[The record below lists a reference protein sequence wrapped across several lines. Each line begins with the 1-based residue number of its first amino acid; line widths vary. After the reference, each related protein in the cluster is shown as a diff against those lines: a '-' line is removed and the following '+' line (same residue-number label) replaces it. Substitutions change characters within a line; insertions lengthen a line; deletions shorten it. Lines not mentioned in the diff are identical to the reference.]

1 MAINVRGPKTP
12 KISVTQ
18 GDQGVAAI
26 IVRTGGG
33 STGGSGL
40 GSIPGVNVGNVQ
52 NNQTIFYNSA
62 TGTFDARFVNL
73 RYDSLDNYVES
84 LFAGSGITIPNPTG
98 HAQQP
103 VISLTPSGVVAGTYG
118 SNVSIPIIVVD
129 TFGRVNTISNLA
141 ITSNILPLSSNTGIY
156 FNKETGV
163 FYLGQNVDTTSNVT
177 FNDVSINNLSA
188 TNSITAQSVAA
199 NVWSGIYTANVVETS
214 GNLYLTNAR
223 VRTALSVNDQGGDGS
238 LTYNNANG
246 QFTYIGPSSAE
257 VRAHLSSTDNGGDG
271 AFSYDQANGNF
282 IYTGPSP
289 LEARAHLSSVD
300 TGGDGSF
307 NYNNTTGVFTYTGP
321 SPTEARAHLAGSGGV
336 YYNNANGIFSI
347 GQNVD
352 TTSNVTFNDVTVSG
366 KLYSNDITF
375 NDITVSGNLTV
386 VGTTTSINTE
396 ELNIADNKIVLN
408 SDLFGSPSQSAGITI
423 NRGVQANVEL
433 LWNESLDV
441 WTFTNDGGVYY
452 LVPTSTTDLIE
463 GTNLYYT
470 NARARASV
478 SINDQGGD
486 GSITYNAA
494 NGQFTYIGPSPTEVR
509 AHLNTSTGLFYN
521 NANGVFH
528 LRDTAVTPN
537 VYGGSTKIPVIT
549 IDQQGRITNAANID
563 VAGVTNFT
571 AVGNTFTIFTA
582 DGNTFSSSIQQ
593 DSIVLARDTTGP
605 YVANLIASTGVS
617 IFNLGDENSVPTISI
632 GQNVYSSQAVVFA
645 NVAAHTFTGNLYGN
659 NITTTNKI
667 SANSLTVTNDITAQT
682 ITGTD
687 KVNANSLSVT
697 NDITAQSVSANVW
710 SGIYTANVIE
720 TSGNLYFTNARVRTS
735 LSVNDQGGD
744 GSFTYNNA
752 NGQFTYIG
760 PSPLEARAHLSAT
773 DAGGDGS
780 FSYNNTTGVFTY
792 TGPSPTEVRAHLA
805 GSNGVY
811 YNNANGVFNIGQN
824 VDVTS
829 NVTFNN
835 VIVNGALFSND
846 ITADTITV
854 KGNLIVDGATTTVNT
869 EQINLAD
876 NKILLNSNHIGV
888 PSQDGGIII
897 NRGNQ
902 ANVDFIWNET
912 KDIWE
917 FTNDG
922 TTYWPVPTSTTD
934 LKEGANLYYTT
945 ARVLTDT
952 DPTFNQANIAR
963 LQANTAFAQANL
975 VFSSSNV
982 KVGTVAGVNNTSISN
997 VVLAAGIQQTGILNT
1012 SNVIEGSNLYYTTAR
1027 VLVDTANAF
1036 NQANTARNLAN
1047 AVYNHANL
1055 VYSSSNVKV
1064 GTVAGV
1070 NNTSISN
1077 VVLAAGIQQT
1087 GILNTS
1093 NVIEGSNLYY
1103 TTARVLV
1110 DTANAFNQANT
1121 ARNLANAVYNHANL
1135 VYSSSNVK
1143 VGTVA
1148 GVNNTSISNVV
1159 LAAGVYQTGIFNTSN
1174 VQEGSNL
1181 YYTTARVLVDTANA
1195 FNQANTARNLA
1206 NAVYDHANLVYS
1218 SSNVKVGTV
1227 AGVNNTSISNVV
1239 LAAGIQQTGI
1249 LNTSNVIEGSS
1260 LYYTTARVLVDTA
1273 NAFNQANTARNL
1285 ANAVYDHANL
1295 VYSSSNV
1302 KVGTVAGVNNTSIS
1316 NVVLAAGI
1324 QQTGILNTS
1333 NVIEGSNLYYT
1344 TARVLVDTANAF
1356 NQANT
1361 ARNLANAVYNHANLV
1376 YSSSNVKVGT
1386 VAGVNNTSISNV
1398 VLAAGIQQTGI
1409 LNTSNVIEGS
1419 NLYYTTARVL
1429 VDTANAFNQ
1438 ANTARNLANAVYNQA
1453 NLVYDSSNV
1462 KVGTVAGV
1470 NATSISNVVLSAGI
1484 RQTGILNTS
1493 NVIEGSNLY
1502 YTTARVLVDTANVF
1516 DQANTARNLANAVY
1530 NSSNVK
1536 VGTVAGVNNT
1546 SISNVVLAAG
1556 VQQTGIL
1563 NTSNVIEGS
1572 NLYYTTARVLTDTAP
1587 TFERA
1592 NAALAMANLVYG
1604 SSNVK
1609 VGTVAGV
1616 NNTSI
1621 SNVVLAAGVQ
1631 QTGILNTSNVVEG
1644 SNLYFTTQ
1652 RARNSITANSGAY
1665 YNSTTGTISIG
1676 QNVDPTS
1683 NVIFN
1688 NMILTGNLNV
1698 QGNGIIFSANTLTV
1712 QDPLIQLGYGNPGN
1726 SVDIGFVGHYN
1737 DGTER
1742 HTGLFRDATDG
1753 KFKFFTNLT
1762 PVPNGTFV
1770 DTANSTFQLAT
1781 VVATTFEG
1789 NLIGNVTGR
1798 VSTLDNFTTANLVE
1812 GTNLYYT
1819 TARVLTA
1826 TGPTFERANAA
1837 LAMANLVYSSS
1848 NVKVGTVAGVNATSI
1863 SNVVLAAGIQQTGIL
1878 NTSNVIEGS
1887 NLYYTTARV
1896 LVDTANAF
1904 NQANTA
1910 RNLANAVY
1918 DQANLVYSSSN
1929 VKVGTV
1935 AGVNNTSISNVVLA
1949 AGIQQTGIL
1958 NTSNV
1963 VEGINLYYTTAR
1975 VLVDTANAFNQANTA
1990 RNLANAVYNQAN
2002 LVYDS
2007 SNVKVGTVAGV
2018 NATSISNV
2026 VLAAGVRQTGIFNTS
2041 NVIEGAN
2048 LYYTTARVLVD
2059 TANAFNQANTA
2070 RSLANVVYDSSNVKV
2085 GTVAGVNATSISN
2098 VVLAAGV
2105 QQTGI
2110 FNTSN
2115 VIEGSNLYYTTARVL
2130 IDTANAFNQANTA
2143 RNLANAIYNS
2153 SNVKVDTVAGVNA
2166 TSISN
2171 VVLAAGVQQTGILNT
2186 SNVIEGSNL
2195 YYTTARVLVDTAN
2208 AFNQANTARNLA
2220 NAVYN
2225 SSNVKVGTVAGVNA
2239 TSISN
2244 VVLASG
2250 VQQTGI
2256 LNTSNVIEG
2265 SNLYYTTA
2273 RVLTDTG
2280 PTFERANA
2288 ALAMA
2293 NLVYGSSNVKVGTVA
2308 GVNNTSISNVVLA
2321 AGVQQTGI
2329 LNTSNVIEGSNL
2341 YYTTARVL
2349 VDTANAFNQAN
2360 TARNLANAVYNH
2372 ANLVYS
2378 SSNVKVGTVA
2388 GVNNTSIS
2396 NVVLAA
2402 GVQQTGIFNT
2412 SNVIEGSNLY
2422 YTTARVLTD
2431 TGPTFERANA
2441 ALAMANLV
2449 YGSSNVKVG
2458 TVAGVNATSISNV
2471 VLAAGVQQT
2480 GILNTSNVIEGSNL
2494 YYTNS
2499 RVRATIFANSGVY
2512 YNSTTGTFGIGQ
2524 NVDTTSNV
2532 TFNNVTVNGTLNSDD
2547 ITAANVTV
2555 KGNLTVTG
2563 TVTTVNT
2570 EEINL
2575 ADNKIL
2581 LNSNF
2586 AGTPTENGGFII
2598 NRGNLANTE
2607 FIWNEFN
2614 DRWEFTNNGTVYYPV
2629 ATNTTDLQEGAN
2641 LYYTNARARL
2651 AISANSNILYNST
2664 TGTIS
2669 LDSNVLTT
2677 ANVVESVSSL
2687 YYTNARV
2694 KAVVE
2699 GTTFSN
2705 VTIAGNVAA
2714 GNINIT
2720 GRYFGDAGGIT
2731 NVPYTAVVGLTTQN
2745 VTEVA
2750 NLYFTNA
2757 RSRAAISAGAGLVY
2771 NQSTGVI
2778 RVDPNTQ
2785 GGGGGGADFAAVL
2798 IYSQP

>member
-1 MAINVRGPKTP
+1 MAINIKGPKTP

-26 IVRTGGG
+26 IVRSGGG
-33 STGGSGL
+33 SGIGGADRLSGL
-40 GSIPGVNVGNVQ
+40 KDVNVVGVQ
-52 NNQTIFYNSA
+52 SNQTIFYNDTS
-62 TGTFDARFVNL
+62 GTYDARFINL
-73 RYDSLDNYVES
+73 RYDSTSDYVDR
-84 LFAGSGITIPNPTG
+84 LFAGAGITIANAVG
-98 HAQQP
+98 HGVQP
-103 VISLTPSGVVAGTYG
+103 VLSLTPSGVVAGTYG
-118 SNVSIPIIVVD
+118 SNVSIPVIVVD
-129 TFGRVNTISNLA
+129 TYGRINTISNLA

-177 FNDVSINNLSA
+177 FNNVNINNLST
-188 TNSITAQSVAA
+188 TNSITAQSVSA

-223 VRTALSVNDQGGDGS
+223 VRTALTVNDQGGDGS

-257 VRAHLSSTDNGGDG
+257 VRAHLSSID
-271 AFSYDQANGNF
+271 
-282 IYTGPSP
+282 
-289 LEARAHLSSVD
+289 R
-300 TGGDGSF
+300 GGDGSF
-307 NYNNTTGVFTYTGP
+307 NYDQANGIFTYTGP
-321 SPTEARAHLAGSGGV
+321 SPTEARAHLAGSNGV
-336 YYNNANGIFSI
+336 YYNNANGVFNI

-386 VGTTTSINTE
+386 TGTTTSINTD

-408 SDLFGSPSQSAGITI
+408 SDWFGSPSQSAGVAI
-423 NRGVQANVEL
+423 NRGTQANVEL
-433 LWNESLDV
+433 LWDESLDV
-441 WTFTNDGGVYY
+441 WKFTNDGGVYY

-509 AHLNTSTGLFYN
+509 AHLSTSTGLYYN

-537 VYGGSTKIPVIT
+537 TYGGSTKIPVIT

-593 DSIVLARDTTGP
+593 NSIVLARDTTGP

-667 SANSLTVTNDITAQT
+667 SANSLSVTNDITAQT
-682 ITGTD
+682 ITGTN

-697 NDITAQSVSANVW
+697 NDITAQTITANVW
-710 SGIYTANVIE
+710 SGIYTANVVE

-752 NGQFTYIG
+752 NGQFTYI
-760 PSPLEARAHLSAT
+760 
-773 DAGGDGS
+773 
-780 FSYNNTTGVFTY
+780 
-792 TGPSPTEVRAHLA
+792 GPSPTEVRAHLA

-835 VIVNGALFSND
+835 VIVNGTLLSND

-854 KGNLIVDGATTTVNT
+854 KGNLIVDGSTTTVNT
-869 EQINLAD
+869 EEINLAD

-922 TTYWPVPTSTTD
+922 ATYWPVPTSTTD

-952 DPTFNQANIAR
+952 GPTFER
-963 LQANTAFAQANL
+963 
-975 VFSSSNV
+975 
-982 KVGTVAGVNNTSISN
+982 
-997 VVLAAGIQQTGILNT
+997 
-1012 SNVIEGSNLYYTTAR
+1012 
-1027 VLVDTANAF
+1027 ANA
-1036 NQANTARNLAN
+1036 ALAM
-1047 AVYNHANL
+1047 ANL
-1055 VYSSSNVKV
+1055 VY
-1064 GTVAGV
+1064 G
-1070 NNTSISN
+1070 
-1077 VVLAAGIQQT
+1077 
-1087 GILNTS
+1087 
-1093 NVIEGSNLYY
+1093 
-1103 TTARVLV
+1103 
-1110 DTANAFNQANT
+1110 
-1121 ARNLANAVYNHANL
+1121 
-1135 VYSSSNVK
+1135 
-1143 VGTVA
+1143 
-1148 GVNNTSISNVV
+1148 
-1159 LAAGVYQTGIFNTSN
+1159 
-1174 VQEGSNL
+1174 
-1181 YYTTARVLVDTANA
+1181 
-1195 FNQANTARNLA
+1195 
-1206 NAVYDHANLVYS
+1206 
-1218 SSNVKVGTV
+1218 
-1227 AGVNNTSISNVV
+1227 
-1239 LAAGIQQTGI
+1239 
-1249 LNTSNVIEGSS
+1249 
-1260 LYYTTARVLVDTA
+1260 
-1273 NAFNQANTARNL
+1273 
-1285 ANAVYDHANL
+1285 
-1295 VYSSSNV
+1295 
-1302 KVGTVAGVNNTSIS
+1302 
-1316 NVVLAAGI
+1316 
-1324 QQTGILNTS
+1324 
-1333 NVIEGSNLYYT
+1333 
-1344 TARVLVDTANAF
+1344 
-1356 NQANT
+1356 
-1361 ARNLANAVYNHANLV
+1361 
-1376 YSSSNVKVGT
+1376 SSNVKVGT

-1470 NATSISNVVLSAGI
+1470 NNTSISNVVLAAGI
-1484 RQTGILNTS
+1484 QQTGILNTS

-1502 YTTARVLVDTANVF
+1502 YTTARVLVDTANAF
-1516 DQANTARNLANAVY
+1516 NQANTARNLANAVY
-1530 NSSNVK
+1530 NQANLVYDSSNVK

-1556 VQQTGIL
+1556 VYQTGI
-1563 NTSNVIEGS
+1563 
-1572 NLYYTTARVLTDTAP
+1572 
-1587 TFERA
+1587 F
-1592 NAALAMANLVYG
+1592 
-1604 SSNVK
+1604 
-1609 VGTVAGV
+1609 
-1616 NNTSI
+1616 
-1621 SNVVLAAGVQ
+1621 
-1631 QTGILNTSNVVEG
+1631 
-1644 SNLYFTTQ
+1644 
-1652 RARNSITANSGAY
+1652 
-1665 YNSTTGTISIG
+1665 
-1676 QNVDPTS
+1676 
-1683 NVIFN
+1683 
-1688 NMILTGNLNV
+1688 
-1698 QGNGIIFSANTLTV
+1698 
-1712 QDPLIQLGYGNPGN
+1712 
-1726 SVDIGFVGHYN
+1726 
-1737 DGTER
+1737 
-1742 HTGLFRDATDG
+1742 
-1753 KFKFFTNLT
+1753 
-1762 PVPNGTFV
+1762 
-1770 DTANSTFQLAT
+1770 
-1781 VVATTFEG
+1781 
-1789 NLIGNVTGR
+1789 
-1798 VSTLDNFTTANLVE
+1798 
-1812 GTNLYYT
+1812 
-1819 TARVLTA
+1819 
-1826 TGPTFERANAA
+1826 
-1837 LAMANLVYSSS
+1837 
-1848 NVKVGTVAGVNATSI
+1848 
-1863 SNVVLAAGIQQTGIL
+1863 

-1949 AGIQQTGIL
+1949 AGVQQTGIL

-1963 VEGINLYYTTAR
+1963 IEGSNLYYTTAR
-1975 VLVDTANAFNQANTA
+1975 VLIDTANAFNQANTA
-1990 RNLANAVYNQAN
+1990 RNLANAI
-2002 LVYDS
+2002 YDS

-2026 VLAAGVRQTGIFNTS
+2026 VLAAGVQQTGILNTSNVIEGSNLYYTTARVLIDTANAFNQANTARNLANAVYDHANLVYSSSNVKVGTVAGVNNTSISNVVLAAGVQQTGILNTSNVVEGSNLYFTTQRVRNSITANSGAYYNSTTGTISIGQNVDPTSNVTFNNLNLTGNLNISGNGITFSANTLTIQDPLIQLGYGNPGNSVDIGFVGHFNDGASEKHAGLFRDATDGKFKFFTGLVPFEPGDTIVDTANNTFSLATVAATTFEGNLIGNVTGRVSTLDNFTTSNVIEGANLYYTTARVLTDTGPTFERANAALAMANLVYGSSNVKVGTVAGVNATSISNVVLAAGVQQTGILNTS

-2048 LYYTTARVLVD
+2048 LYYTTARVLID

-2070 RSLANVVYDSSNVKV
+2070 RNLANAIYNSSNVKV

-2130 IDTANAFNQANTA
+2130 VDTANVFEQANTA
-2143 RNLANAIYNS
+2143 RTLAN
-2153 SNVKVDTVAGVNA
+2153 
-2166 TSISN
+2166 
-2171 VVLAAGVQQTGILNT
+2171 VV
-2186 SNVIEGSNL
+2186 
-2195 YYTTARVLVDTAN
+2195 YD
-2208 AFNQANTARNLA
+2208 
-2220 NAVYN
+2220 

-2244 VVLASG
+2244 VVLAAG
-2250 VQQTGI
+2250 IQQTGI

-2265 SNLYYTTA
+2265 A
-2273 RVLTDTG
+2273 
-2280 PTFERANA
+2280 
-2288 ALAMA
+2288 
-2293 NLVYGSSNVKVGTVA
+2293 
-2308 GVNNTSISNVVLA
+2308 
-2321 AGVQQTGI
+2321 
-2329 LNTSNVIEGSNL
+2329 
-2341 YYTTARVL
+2341 
-2349 VDTANAFNQAN
+2349 
-2360 TARNLANAVYNH
+2360 
-2372 ANLVYS
+2372 
-2378 SSNVKVGTVA
+2378 
-2388 GVNNTSIS
+2388 
-2396 NVVLAA
+2396 
-2402 GVQQTGIFNT
+2402 
-2412 SNVIEGSNLY
+2412 NLY

-2494 YYTNS
+2494 YYTTARVLVDTANVFNQANTARDLANAVYDQANLVYS
-2499 RVRATIFANSGVY
+2499 SSNVKVGTVAGVNNTSISNVVLAAGVQQTGIFNTSNVIEGANLYYTTARVLTDTGPTFERANAALAMANLVYGSSNVKVGTVAGVNATSISNVVLAAGVQQTGIFNTSNVIEGSNLYYTNARVRATIFANSGVY
-2512 YNSTTGTFGIGQ
+2512 YNESTGTFGIGQ

-2532 TFNNVTVNGTLNSDD
+2532 TFNDVSVNGVLYSND

-2555 KGNLTVTG
+2555 NGNLTVTG

-2607 FIWNEFN
+2607 FIWNEFD

-2677 ANVVESVSSL
+2677 ANVVESLNRL

-2694 KAVVE
+2694 ITAVQE
-2699 GTTFSN
+2699 TSLSN
-2705 VTIAGNVAA
+2705 ITVLGNVAA

-2720 GRYFGDAGGIT
+2720 GRITGDGAGLS
-2731 NVPYTAVVGLTTQN
+2731 NVSVNALIGFTTQN
-2745 VTEVA
+2745 VTEVV
-2750 NLYFTNA
+2750 NLYFTNTRA
-2757 RSRAAISAGAGLVY
+2757 RAAISVGSGLLY
-2771 NQSTGVI
+2771 DQNTGVL
-2778 RVDPNTQ
+2778 RVNPNSQ
-2785 GGGGGGADFAAVL
+2785 GGGGADFAASL

>member
-1 MAINVRGPKTP
+1 MAINIKGPKTP

-26 IVRTGGG
+26 IVRSGGG
-33 STGGSGL
+33 GIGGGADSLSGL
-40 GSIPGVNVGNVQ
+40 KDVNVSGVQ
-52 NNQTIFYNSA
+52 SNQTIFYNA
-62 TGTFDARFVNL
+62 TSGTYDARFVNL
-73 RYDSLDNYVES
+73 RYDSTSDYVDR
-84 LFAGSGITIPNPTG
+84 LFAGTGITITNAVG
-98 HAQQP
+98 HGVQP
-103 VISLTPSGVVAGTYG
+103 ILSLTPSGVAAGTYG
-118 SNVSIPIIVVD
+118 SNVSIPVIVVD
-129 TFGRVNTISNLA
+129 TYGRINTISNLT

-177 FNDVSINNLSA
+177 FNKVTVGNVSVIGGV
-188 TNSITAQSVAA
+188 TAQSVAA

-246 QFTYIGPSSAE
+246 QFTYIGPS
-257 VRAHLSSTDNGGDG
+257 
-271 AFSYDQANGNF
+271 
-282 IYTGPSP
+282 
-289 LEARAHLSSVD
+289 
-300 TGGDGSF
+300 
-307 NYNNTTGVFTYTGP
+307 
-321 SPTEARAHLAGSGGV
+321 PTEARAHLAGSNGI
-336 YYNNANGIFSI
+336 YYNNANGIFNI

-375 NDITVSGNLTV
+375 NDITVAGNLTV
-386 VGTTTSINTE
+386 TGTTTSINTD

-408 SDLFGSPSQSAGITI
+408 SDLFGSPSQSAGIAI

-486 GSITYNAA
+486 GSITYNSA

-509 AHLNTSTGLFYN
+509 AHLNTSTGLYYN

-537 VYGGSTKIPVIT
+537 TYGGSTKIPVIT
-549 IDQQGRITNAANID
+549 IDQQGRITSAANIA
-563 VAGVTNFT
+563 VAGVSNFT

-593 DSIVLARDTTGP
+593 NSIVLARDTTGP

-645 NVAAHTFTGNLYGN
+645 NVAAHTFTGNVYGN

-667 SANSLTVTNDITAQT
+667 SANSLSVTNDITAQT
-682 ITGTD
+682 IT
-687 KVNANSLSVT
+687 
-697 NDITAQSVSANVW
+697 ANVW
-710 SGIYTANVIE
+710 SGIYTANVVE
-720 TSGNLYFTNARVRTS
+720 TSGNLYFTNARVRTA

-744 GSFTYNNA
+744 GSLTYNNA

-760 PSPLEARAHLSAT
+760 PSPTEVRAHLSSVDT
-773 DAGGDGS
+773 GGDGS
-780 FSYNNTTGVFTY
+780 FSYNNATGVFTY
-792 TGPSPTEVRAHLA
+792 TGPTPTEVRAHLA

-835 VIVNGALFSND
+835 VIVNGTLLSND

-869 EQINLAD
+869 EEINLAD

-897 NRGNQ
+897 NRGSS

-912 KDIWE
+912 KDRWE

-1027 VLVDTANAF
+1027 VLVDTANVFNQANTARNLANAVYDQANLVYSSSNVKVGTVAGVNNTSISNVVLAAGVQQTGILNTSNVIEGSNLYYTTARVLVDTANAF

-1047 AVYNHANL
+1047 AVYDQANL

-1093 NVIEGSNLYY
+1093 NVIEGSN
-1103 TTARVLV
+1103 
-1110 DTANAFNQANT
+1110 
-1121 ARNLANAVYNHANL
+1121 
-1135 VYSSSNVK
+1135 
-1143 VGTVA
+1143 
-1148 GVNNTSISNVV
+1148 
-1159 LAAGVYQTGIFNTSN
+1159 
-1174 VQEGSNL
+1174 
-1181 YYTTARVLVDTANA
+1181 
-1195 FNQANTARNLA
+1195 
-1206 NAVYDHANLVYS
+1206 
-1218 SSNVKVGTV
+1218 
-1227 AGVNNTSISNVV
+1227 
-1239 LAAGIQQTGI
+1239 
-1249 LNTSNVIEGSS
+1249 

-1361 ARNLANAVYNHANLV
+1361 ARNLANAVYDHANLV

-1386 VAGVNNTSISNV
+1386 VAGVNN
-1398 VLAAGIQQTGI
+1398 
-1409 LNTSNVIEGS
+1409 
-1419 NLYYTTARVL
+1419 
-1429 VDTANAFNQ
+1429 
-1438 ANTARNLANAVYNQA
+1438 
-1453 NLVYDSSNV
+1453 
-1462 KVGTVAGV
+1462 
-1470 NATSISNVVLSAGI
+1470 
-1484 RQTGILNTS
+1484 
-1493 NVIEGSNLY
+1493 
-1502 YTTARVLVDTANVF
+1502 
-1516 DQANTARNLANAVY
+1516 
-1530 NSSNVK
+1530 
-1536 VGTVAGVNNT
+1536 
-1546 SISNVVLAAG
+1546 
-1556 VQQTGIL
+1556 
-1563 NTSNVIEGS
+1563 
-1572 NLYYTTARVLTDTAP
+1572 
-1587 TFERA
+1587 
-1592 NAALAMANLVYG
+1592 
-1604 SSNVK
+1604 
-1609 VGTVAGV
+1609 
-1616 NNTSI
+1616 
-1621 SNVVLAAGVQ
+1621 
-1631 QTGILNTSNVVEG
+1631 
-1644 SNLYFTTQ
+1644 
-1652 RARNSITANSGAY
+1652 
-1665 YNSTTGTISIG
+1665 
-1676 QNVDPTS
+1676 
-1683 NVIFN
+1683 
-1688 NMILTGNLNV
+1688 
-1698 QGNGIIFSANTLTV
+1698 
-1712 QDPLIQLGYGNPGN
+1712 
-1726 SVDIGFVGHYN
+1726 
-1737 DGTER
+1737 
-1742 HTGLFRDATDG
+1742 
-1753 KFKFFTNLT
+1753 
-1762 PVPNGTFV
+1762 
-1770 DTANSTFQLAT
+1770 
-1781 VVATTFEG
+1781 
-1789 NLIGNVTGR
+1789 
-1798 VSTLDNFTTANLVE
+1798 
-1812 GTNLYYT
+1812 
-1819 TARVLTA
+1819 
-1826 TGPTFERANAA
+1826 
-1837 LAMANLVYSSS
+1837 
-1848 NVKVGTVAGVNATSI
+1848 TSI

-1963 VEGINLYYTTAR
+1963 VEGSNLYFTTQRARNSISANSGVYYNSTTGTIGIGQNVDTTSNVTFNNLTLTGNLNVQGNGIVFSANTLTIQDPLIQLGYGNPGNIVDIGFVGHFNDGIEKHAGLFRDASDGKFKFFTGLVPFEPGDTIVDTANNTFSLATVAATTFEGNLIGNVTGRVSTLDNFTTSNVKEGANLYYTTAR
-1975 VLVDTANAFNQANTA
+1975 VLTDTGPTFERANAA
-1990 RNLANAVYNQAN
+1990 LAMAN
-2002 LVYDS
+2002 LVYGS

-2026 VLAAGVRQTGIFNTS
+2026 VLAAGVQQAGILNTS

-2070 RSLANVVYDSSNVKV
+2070 RNLANAVYDHANLVYSSSNVKVGTVAGVNNTSISNVVLAAGVQQTGIFNTSNVIEGINLYYTTARVLVDTGPTFERANAALAMANLVYGSSNVKVGTVAGVNATSISNVVLAAGVQQTGIFNTSNVIEGINLYYTTARVLTDTGPTFERANAALAMANLVYGSSNVKV

-2130 IDTANAFNQANTA
+2130 
-2143 RNLANAIYNS
+2143 
-2153 SNVKVDTVAGVNA
+2153 
-2166 TSISN
+2166 
-2171 VVLAAGVQQTGILNT
+2171 
-2186 SNVIEGSNL
+2186 
-2195 YYTTARVLVDTAN
+2195 VDTAN
-2208 AFNQANTARNLA
+2208 VFNQANTARNLA
-2220 NAVYN
+2220 NAVYDQAN
-2225 SSNVKVGTVAGVNA
+2225 LVYSSSNVKVGTVAGVNN

-2244 VVLASG
+2244 VVLAAG
-2250 VQQTGI
+2250 VYQTGI
-2256 LNTSNVIEG
+2256 FNTSNVAEG

-2329 LNTSNVIEGSNL
+2329 
-2341 YYTTARVL
+2341 
-2349 VDTANAFNQAN
+2349 
-2360 TARNLANAVYNH
+2360 
-2372 ANLVYS
+2372 
-2378 SSNVKVGTVA
+2378 
-2388 GVNNTSIS
+2388 
-2396 NVVLAA
+2396 
-2402 GVQQTGIFNT
+2402 FNT

-2422 YTTARVLTD
+2422 YT
-2431 TGPTFERANA
+2431 NA
-2441 ALAMANLV
+2441 
-2449 YGSSNVKVG
+2449 
-2458 TVAGVNATSISNV
+2458 
-2471 VLAAGVQQT
+2471 
-2480 GILNTSNVIEGSNL
+2480 
-2494 YYTNS
+2494 

-2512 YNSTTGTFGIGQ
+2512 YNESTGTFGIGQ

-2532 TFNNVTVNGTLNSDD
+2532 TFNDVNVNGRLYSDD

-2555 KGNLTVTG
+2555 NGNLTVTG
-2563 TVTTVNT
+2563 TVTTINT

-2677 ANVVESVSSL
+2677 ANVVESSNRL

-2694 KAVVE
+2694 ITAVQE
-2699 GTTFSN
+2699 TSLSN
-2705 VTIAGNVAA
+2705 ITVLGNVAA

-2720 GRYFGDAGGIT
+2720 GRITGDGAGLS
-2731 NVPYTAVVGLTTQN
+2731 NVSVNALIGFTTQN
-2745 VTEVA
+2745 VTEVV

-2757 RSRAAISAGAGLVY
+2757 RARAAITAGSGLLY
-2771 NQSTGVI
+2771 DQNTGVL
-2778 RVDPNTQ
+2778 RVNPNTQ
-2785 GGGGGGADFAAVL
+2785 GGGGADFAASL

>member
-52 NNQTIFYNSA
+52 NNQTIFYNST

-73 RYDSLDNYVES
+73 RYDSTDNYVES
-84 LFAGSGITIPNPTG
+84 LFAGTGITIPNPSG

-103 VISLTPSGVVAGTYG
+103 VISLTPSGVTAGTYG
-118 SNVSIPIIVVD
+118 SNVSIPVIVVD
-129 TFGRVNTISNLA
+129 TYGRVNTISNLA

-163 FYLGQNVDTTSNVT
+163 FFLGQNVDTTSNVT
-177 FNDVSINNLSA
+177 FNDVNINNLSA
-188 TNSITAQSVAA
+188 LNNITAQSVAA

-223 VRTALSVNDQGGDGS
+223 VRTTLSVNDQGGDGS

-257 VRAHLSSTDNGGDG
+257 VRAHLSS
-271 AFSYDQANGNF
+271 
-282 IYTGPSP
+282 I
-289 LEARAHLSSVD
+289 D

-307 NYNNTTGVFTYTGP
+307 NYDQANGIFTYTGP
-321 SPTEARAHLAGSGGV
+321 SPTEARAHLAGSNGV
-336 YYNNANGIFSI
+336 YYNNANGVFNI

-423 NRGVQANVEL
+423 NRGTQANVEL

-549 IDQQGRITNAANID
+549 VDQQGRITNAANID

-632 GQNVYSSQAVVFA
+632 GQNVYSSQEVVFA

-667 SANSLTVTNDITAQT
+667 SANSL
-682 ITGTD
+682 
-687 KVNANSLSVT
+687 SVT
-697 NDITAQSVSANVW
+697 NDITAQAITANVW
-710 SGIYTANVIE
+710 SGIYTANVVE

-760 PSPLEARAHLSAT
+760 PSPTEVRAHLSSV
-773 DAGGDGS
+773 DNGGDGS
-780 FSYNNTTGVFTY
+780 FSYDDTTGVFTY

-829 NVTFNN
+829 DVAFNN
-835 VIVNGALFSND
+835 VIVNGTLFSND

-854 KGNLIVDGATTTVNT
+854 KGNLIVDGSTTTVNT
-869 EQINLAD
+869 EEINLAD
-876 NKILLNSNHIGV
+876 NKILLNSNHVGV

-952 DPTFNQANIAR
+952 GPTFERANAA
-963 LQANTAFAQANL
+963 LAMANL
-975 VFSSSNV
+975 VYGSSNV

-997 VVLAAGIQQTGILNT
+997 VVLAAGVQQTGILNT

-1027 VLVDTANAF
+1027 VLVDTAN
-1036 NQANTARNLAN
+1036 
-1047 AVYNHANL
+1047 V
-1055 VYSSSNVKV
+1055 
-1064 GTVAGV
+1064 
-1070 NNTSISN
+1070 
-1077 VVLAAGIQQT
+1077 
-1087 GILNTS
+1087 
-1093 NVIEGSNLYY
+1093 
-1103 TTARVLV
+1103 
-1110 DTANAFNQANT
+1110 
-1121 ARNLANAVYNHANL
+1121 
-1135 VYSSSNVK
+1135 
-1143 VGTVA
+1143 
-1148 GVNNTSISNVV
+1148 
-1159 LAAGVYQTGIFNTSN
+1159 
-1174 VQEGSNL
+1174 
-1181 YYTTARVLVDTANA
+1181 
-1195 FNQANTARNLA
+1195 
-1206 NAVYDHANLVYS
+1206 
-1218 SSNVKVGTV
+1218 
-1227 AGVNNTSISNVV
+1227 
-1239 LAAGIQQTGI
+1239 
-1249 LNTSNVIEGSS
+1249 
-1260 LYYTTARVLVDTA
+1260 
-1273 NAFNQANTARNL
+1273 FNQANTARNL

-1361 ARNLANAVYNHANLV
+1361 ARNLANAVYDHANLV

-1398 VLAAGIQQTGI
+1398 VLAAGVYETGI
-1409 LNTSNVIEGS
+1409 FNTSNVIEGS

-1438 ANTARNLANAVYNQA
+1438 ANTARNLANAVYEHA
-1453 NLVYDSSNV
+1453 NLVYSSSNV

-1470 NATSISNVVLSAGI
+1470 NNTSISNVVLAAGVQ
-1484 RQTGILNTS
+1484 QTGILNTS

-1556 VQQTGIL
+1556 I
-1563 NTSNVIEGS
+1563 
-1572 NLYYTTARVLTDTAP
+1572 
-1587 TFERA
+1587 
-1592 NAALAMANLVYG
+1592 
-1604 SSNVK
+1604 
-1609 VGTVAGV
+1609 
-1616 NNTSI
+1616 
-1621 SNVVLAAGVQ
+1621 Q

-1652 RARNSITANSGAY
+1652 RARDSITANSGAY

-1753 KFKFFTNLT
+1753 KYKFFTNLT
-1762 PVPNGTFV
+1762 LEPNGTFV

-1798 VSTLDNFTTANLVE
+1798 VSTLDNFTT
-1812 GTNLYYT
+1812 
-1819 TARVLTA
+1819 
-1826 TGPTFERANAA
+1826 
-1837 LAMANLVYSSS
+1837 S
-1848 NVKVGTVAGVNATSI
+1848 NVA
-1863 SNVVLAAGIQQTGIL
+1863 
-1878 NTSNVIEGS
+1878 
-1887 NLYYTTARV
+1887 
-1896 LVDTANAF
+1896 
-1904 NQANTA
+1904 
-1910 RNLANAVY
+1910 
-1918 DQANLVYSSSN
+1918 
-1929 VKVGTV
+1929 
-1935 AGVNNTSISNVVLA
+1935 
-1949 AGIQQTGIL
+1949 
-1958 NTSNV
+1958 
-1963 VEGINLYYTTAR
+1963 
-1975 VLVDTANAFNQANTA
+1975 
-1990 RNLANAVYNQAN
+1990 
-2002 LVYDS
+2002 
-2007 SNVKVGTVAGV
+2007 
-2018 NATSISNV
+2018 
-2026 VLAAGVRQTGIFNTS
+2026 
-2041 NVIEGAN
+2041 EGA
-2048 LYYTTARVLVD
+2048 
-2059 TANAFNQANTA
+2059 
-2070 RSLANVVYDSSNVKV
+2070 
-2085 GTVAGVNATSISN
+2085 
-2098 VVLAAGV
+2098 
-2105 QQTGI
+2105 
-2110 FNTSN
+2110 
-2115 VIEGSNLYYTTARVL
+2115 
-2130 IDTANAFNQANTA
+2130 
-2143 RNLANAIYNS
+2143 
-2153 SNVKVDTVAGVNA
+2153 
-2166 TSISN
+2166 
-2171 VVLAAGVQQTGILNT
+2171 
-2186 SNVIEGSNL
+2186 
-2195 YYTTARVLVDTAN
+2195 
-2208 AFNQANTARNLA
+2208 
-2220 NAVYN
+2220 
-2225 SSNVKVGTVAGVNA
+2225 
-2239 TSISN
+2239 
-2244 VVLASG
+2244 
-2250 VQQTGI
+2250 
-2256 LNTSNVIEG
+2256 
-2265 SNLYYTTA
+2265 NLYYTTA

-2349 VDTANAFNQAN
+2349 IDTANVFDQAN
-2360 TARNLANAVYNH
+2360 TARNLANAIYD
-2372 ANLVYS
+2372 

-2388 GVNNTSIS
+2388 GVNATSIS

-2402 GVQQTGIFNT
+2402 GIQQTGILNT

-2422 YTTARVLTD
+2422 YTTARVLVD

-2494 YYTNS
+2494 YYTTARVLVDTANVFDQANTARNLANAVYEQANLVYS
-2499 RVRATIFANSGVY
+2499 SSNVKVGTVAGVNNTSISNVVLAAGVQQTGIFNTSNVIEGANLYYTTARVLTDTGPTFERANAALAMANLVYGSSNVKVGTVAGVNATSISNVVLAAGVQQTGIFNTSNVIEGSNLYYTNARVRATIFANSGVY
-2512 YNSTTGTFGIGQ
+2512 YNESTGTFGIGQ
-2524 NVDTTSNV
+2524 NVDITSNV
-2532 TFNNVTVNGTLNSDD
+2532 TFNDVNVNGRLYSDD

-2555 KGNLTVTG
+2555 QGNLTVTG

-2586 AGTPTENGGFII
+2586 SGTPTENGGFII

-2614 DRWEFTNNGTVYYPV
+2614 DRWEFTNDSAVYYPV
-2629 ATNTTDLQEGAN
+2629 ATTTTDLQEGAN

-2677 ANVVESVSSL
+2677 ANVVESSNRL

-2694 KAVVE
+2694 ITAVQE
-2699 GTTFSN
+2699 TSLSN
-2705 VTIAGNVAA
+2705 ITVFGNVDA

-2720 GRYFGDAGGIT
+2720 GRITGDGAGLS
-2731 NVPYTAVVGLTTQN
+2731 NVSVGALIGLTTQN
-2745 VTEVA
+2745 VTEVV

-2757 RSRAAISAGAGLVY
+2757 RSRAAISAGTGLVY
-2771 NQSTGVI
+2771 NESTGVI
-2778 RVDPNTQ
+2778 RVDPNSQ
-2785 GGGGGGADFAAVL
+2785 GGGGGGADFAASL